1 MSVADWYKYKA
12 EQCTRL
18 AKAVT
23 NPLKRTSLM
32 EEAALWRG
40 IARDVAR
47 QDASEAPPLRG
58 PVIPPSTGLF

>member
-18 AKAVT
+18 AKAAT
-23 NPLKRTSLM
+23 DPLKRTSLM

-47 QDASEAPPLRG
+47 QDAAEAPP
-58 PVIPPSTGLF
+58 